1 MLKQIGKPIGSVFNK
16 KKWGVYEYEITQSDL
31 ASFPSSKVT
40 AHGSGNW
47 QVGFDATMWLNYLHN
62 IGSHA
67 GLLKLEAWELTDA
80 SRCYIQFYFANAV
93 SSWGAGTLRSYF
105 HTPMMNKT
113 DGKFRAY
120 KRNDIRYYNYV
131 DQTDSP
137 TVLFP
142 WLAINTLYEMEVRKT
157 GANVSMHM
165 RTLDWERS
173 ETFTTTTASGT
184 WVSQWY
190 CLHSGK
196 WGGAIAD
203 FRYTHV
209 GILLNS

>member
-1 MLKQIGKPIGSVFNK
+1 MLNNVGKPLGPGAKK
-16 KKWGVYEYEITQSDL
+16 KKWSLFDFEISQADL

-40 AHGSGNW
+40 EHGSGTW
-47 QVGFDATMWLNYLHN
+47 QVGYDEVMWLNYLHN
-62 IGSHA
+62 IWSHA

-80 SRCYIQFYFANAV
+80 SRCFIQFYFANSL
-93 SSWGAGTLRSYF
+93 SSWGAWTLRSIY

-131 DQTDSP
+131 DQTDTP

-142 WLAINTLYEMEVRKT
+142 WLAINTIYEMEVRKT

-165 RTLDWERS
+165 RTLDGERS

-184 WVSQWY
+184 WVTQWY

-196 WGGAIAD
+196 WWWVIGN

-209 GILLNS
+209 GIQLNT

>member
-1 MLKQIGKPIGSVFNK
+1 MLKQLGKPIGSVFNRK
-16 KKWGVYEYEITQSDL
+16 KGGGFDFEITQSDL

-40 AHGSGNW
+40 AHGSGTW
-47 QVGFDATMWLNYLHN
+47 QVGFDSTMGLNYLHN

-67 GLLKLEAWELTDA
+67 WLLKLMAWALTDT
-80 SRCYIQFYFANAV
+80 SRCYIQFYFANAL
-93 SSWGAGTLRSYF
+93 SSGGAWTLRGNT

-113 DGKFRAY
+113 DWKFRGY
-120 KRNDIRYYNYV
+120 ERNDIRFYNYV
-131 DQTDSP
+131 DQRDSP

-142 WLAINTLYEMEVRKT
+142 WLAINTLYEMEVRKE
-157 GANVSMHM
+157 GANVSMHI
-165 RTLDWERS
+165 RTMDGERS
-173 ETFTTTTASGT
+173 DTFIVATAWWTGISDF
-184 WVSQWY
+184 Y
-190 CLHSGK
+190 CLHTGK